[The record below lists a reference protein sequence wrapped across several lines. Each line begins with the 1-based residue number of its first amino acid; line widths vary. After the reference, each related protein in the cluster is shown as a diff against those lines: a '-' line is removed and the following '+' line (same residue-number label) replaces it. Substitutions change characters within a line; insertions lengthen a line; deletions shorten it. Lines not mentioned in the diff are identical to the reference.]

1 MKLYTYLFFTAL
13 LAPALIATPAAAE
26 KGGHGGGHGNKN
38 YAHERS
44 YNDDDDH
51 YDDSRH
57 RYYDDDSRHHSSH
70 EDRVIVIIDSERDY
84 IRDYIRTD
92 YRRHCPPGL
101 AKKNNGCQPPGQ
113 AKKYRVGYPLPD
125 DVIYVPVPR
134 DLLVHLSPVPAG
146 YQYVK
151 VDKDVLLISEASKKV
166 IDAVTLLSAV
176 GN

>member
-1 MKLYTYLFFTAL
+1 MKLYTYLYLAAFI
-13 LAPALIATPAAAE
+13 APALIATPAAAE
-26 KGGHGGGHGNKN
+26 KGGNGHGNGNGKKN

-44 YNDDDDH
+44 YNGDD
-51 YDDSRH
+51 YRH
-57 RYYDDDSRHHSSH
+57 SYYRDN
-70 EDRVIVIIDSERDY
+70 DRVVVIIDSERDY

-125 DVIYVPVPR
+125 DVVYVPVPR

-151 VDKDVLLISEASKKV
+151 VDKDVLLIAEASKKV